1 MNYYRLFLLSAVILT
16 IMAASASAHP
26 ARDLN
31 LTYNQTSGN
40 LSATVTHE
48 VADPTTHFIE
58 VVTIFLDGEE
68 TLVEEYTS
76 QPTAEIFTY
85 EYPLNAT
92 PKTEIELVA
101 ECGQGGTVR
110 KSLIV

>member
-1 MNYYRLFLLSAVILT
+1 MNCYRLFLLSAVIMT
-16 IMAASASAHP
+16 IIAASTSAHP

-40 LSATVTHE
+40 LSATFTHE
-48 VADPTTHFIE
+48 VADPVTHYIE
-58 VVTIFLDGEE
+58 FVTIFLDGEE

-101 ECGQGGTVR
+101 DCVLGGTAK

>member
-1 MNYYRLFLLSAVILT
+1 MILT
-16 IMAASASAHP
+16 IMAASVSAHP

-40 LSATVTHE
+40 LTAIFTHE

-58 VVTIFLDGEE
+58 FVTIILDNEE

-76 QPTAEIFTY
+76 QPTVEIFTY

-92 PKTEIELVA
+92 PQTEIELVA
-101 ECGQGGTVR
+101 ECAWGGTLR